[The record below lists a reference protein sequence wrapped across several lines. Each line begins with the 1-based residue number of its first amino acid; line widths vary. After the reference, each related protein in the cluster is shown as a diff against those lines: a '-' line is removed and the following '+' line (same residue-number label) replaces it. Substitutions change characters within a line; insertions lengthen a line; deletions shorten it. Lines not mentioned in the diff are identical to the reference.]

1 LDGNHVK
8 KAIALLEETIA
19 AYVQTL
25 DGDEHH
31 PFIDYFYQVLAGV
44 YYNNN
49 MIPKAQDLY
58 KKLVK
63 SKESMYG
70 EDAKEVIQPLF
81 KYHRI
86 IVDGNSISNALTT
99 GL

>member
-1 LDGNHVK
+1 MDAHHVK
-8 KAIALLEETIA
+8 KAIALLEETIE
-19 AYVQTL
+19 AYVKNL

-31 PFIDYFYQVLAGV
+31 PFIDHFYQVLAGV

-49 MIPKAQDLY
+49 MMKQAQDAY

-70 EDAKEVIQPLF
+70 EDAKEVIQPL
-81 KYHRI
+81 Y
-86 IVDGNSISNALTT
+86 
-99 GL
+99 